1 MMPQKTRYFIGLS
14 IFLFALAL
22 TAIVF
27 WLMLLRGPALTQ

>member
-1 MMPQKTRYFIGLS
+1 MPKNRRYFIGLS
-14 IFLFALAL
+14 IFLFAIVL